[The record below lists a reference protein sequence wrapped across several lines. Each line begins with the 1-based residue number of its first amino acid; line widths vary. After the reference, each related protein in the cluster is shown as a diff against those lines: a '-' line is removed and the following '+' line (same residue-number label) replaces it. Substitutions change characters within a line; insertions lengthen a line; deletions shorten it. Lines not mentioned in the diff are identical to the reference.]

1 MSAFALNL
9 PLMCM
14 DAFRDNLPES
24 RWYERLTVVGIVV
37 LAHLMLFAFWLTQ
50 PAPPMV
56 AVNEMSISFAQLNK
70 QQADVAP
77 QPVTEPKREPRP
89 EPRIVEPE
97 APQSV
102 AEPPQKSEP
111 EQANQTAPSP
121 VQLDTEPDYRA
132 DYLNNPRPPYP
143 RVARRMG
150 YQGKV
155 VLNVEVLAEGRAG
168 EVKLQ
173 SSSGYEILDNA
184 AIQTVKTW
192 KFAPARRF
200 GQPVTQWFLVP
211 IKFSLEDN

>member
-1 MSAFALNL
+1 MSALVLDL
-9 PLMCM
+9 PLMHM
-14 DAFRDNLPES
+14 DALRDAAPES
-24 RWYERLTVVGIVV
+24 PWYERLTVVGIVV
-37 LAHLMLFAFWLTQ
+37 LAHLVLIYFWLSQ
-50 PAPPMV
+50 PEPPKV
-56 AVNEMSISFAQLNK
+56 AVNELSISFANVQR

-77 QPVTEPKREPRP
+77 QPVIEPKREPRP
-89 EPRIVEPE
+89 EPRVFEPE

-102 AEPPQKSEP
+102 AE
-111 EQANQTAPSP
+111 QAEEKPAAAVETPPSP
-121 VQLDTEPDYRA
+121 VQLDAEPDYRA